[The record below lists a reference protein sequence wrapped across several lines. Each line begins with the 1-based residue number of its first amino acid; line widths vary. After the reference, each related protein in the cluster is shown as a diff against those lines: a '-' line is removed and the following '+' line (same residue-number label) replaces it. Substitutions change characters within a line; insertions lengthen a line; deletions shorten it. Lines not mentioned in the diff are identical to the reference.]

1 VPTLADLSETDA
13 EVFVAATIASFIDDL
28 VESGADRDTAAA
40 AVDDSMRRVLPE
52 GLRTEGHR
60 FRSINDNGREVGRLW
75 SGPVPESPG
84 DWYLFDIEI
93 DEDERGHG
101 IGRAALE
108 EVISELERST
118 VARLGL
124 NVFDSNTAVVAL
136 YESLGLT
143 AGTASNGGREMWR
156 DLQAPG

>member
-1 VPTLADLSETDA
+1 MPTLADLSEADA

-28 VESGADRDTAAA
+28 VESGADRDTATA
-40 AVDDSMRRVLPE
+40 AVDDSMRRLLPE

-60 FRSINDNGREVGRLW
+60 FLSINDNGREVGRLW

-84 DWYLFDIEI
+84 DWYLFYIEI

-124 NVFDSNTAVVAL
+124 NVFGSNTAAVAL
-136 YESLGLT
+136 YESLGFA
-143 AGTASNGGREMWR
+143 AGTDSNGGREMWR
-156 DLQAPG
+156 DLRAPG